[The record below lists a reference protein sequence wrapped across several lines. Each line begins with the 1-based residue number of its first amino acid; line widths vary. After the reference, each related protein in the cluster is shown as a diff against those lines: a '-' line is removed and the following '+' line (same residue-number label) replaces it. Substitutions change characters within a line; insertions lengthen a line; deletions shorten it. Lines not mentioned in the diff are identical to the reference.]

1 MTNNQKNSHR
11 TKTVPS
17 NQRQIVAIGGS
28 LSKVPSG
35 CGQERI
41 LEYLLDLQPDRKAQR
56 ILVIN
61 TATGDA
67 QSSEDFFYHSWN
79 MLKRPCSLS
88 FLNLFGRTPPDL
100 KSLLLSQDI
109 IYVGGGNTKSM
120 LAVWREYGIDK
131 LLHQAWKLGIV
142 LAGSSAGGICWFDS
156 CLTDSYAESYTSLK
170 CLGILKGSCCPH
182 YDGEVGRRETYHAMV
197 ESQEL
202 ANGYA
207 IDEATA
213 IHFVGKKI
221 HKVIS
226 VSTNEHAA
234 AYLITKQ
241 YEGVKEIIL
250 PASRINASSQ

>member
-1 MTNNQKNSHR
+1 MTNKQTNAR
-11 TKTVPS
+11 TKKVSS
-17 NQRQIVAIGGS
+17 NQRHIVAIGGA

-35 CGQERI
+35 CGQKQI
-41 LEYLLDLQPDRKAQR
+41 LEYLFNLQPNRKTQR

-67 QSSEDFFYHSWN
+67 KSSEDYFYNSWN
-79 MLKRPCSLS
+79 MLNKPCSLT
-88 FLNLFGRTPPDL
+88 FLNLFARTPPDL
-100 KSLLLSQDI
+100 KALLLSQDI
-109 IYVGGGNTKSM
+109 IFVGGGNTKSM

-156 CLTDSYAESYTSLK
+156 CLTDSYAETYTSLK

-182 YDGEVGRRETYHAMV
+182 YDGEIGRRETYQAMV

-226 VSTNEHAA
+226 VSTNEYAA
-234 AYLITKQ
+234 AYLVSKQ

-250 PASRINASSQ
+250 PAERLNESL